1 MLLIPGL
8 ERVEGFSFPNNWKII
23 SDYIFSESGVIDSS
37 CSLGNRASGNLRR
50 SKLFKDNILIS
61 ESKGV
66 LI

>member
-8 ERVEGFSFPNNWKII
+8 ERVEWFKFPNNWKII
-23 SDYIFSESGVIDSS
+23 TDYIFSESGIIDSR
-37 CSLGNRASGNLRR
+37 CSIGNRASGNLRR